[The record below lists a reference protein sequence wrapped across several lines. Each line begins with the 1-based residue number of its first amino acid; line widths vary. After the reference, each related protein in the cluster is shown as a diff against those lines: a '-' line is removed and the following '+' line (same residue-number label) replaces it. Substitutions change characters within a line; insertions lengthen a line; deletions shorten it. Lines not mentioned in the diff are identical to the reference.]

1 MKRNAKEGFIKEIEG
16 KIVLAAFIQRGNSY
30 NEDDDTPKYYL
41 KKGFSNQEFLLFV
54 ESLNFEYNSEYGGKE
69 LFGTIWY
76 KDGTWSSRG
85 EYDGSECWVHNVCPK
100 LPKSLLK
107 TAKQKKP
114 PKIAA

>member
-1 MKRNAKEGFIKEIEG
+1 MRNAKEEFIKEIEG
-16 KIVLAAFIQRGNSY
+16 KIVLAAFIQIGNSY

-41 KKGFSNQEFLLFV
+41 KKGFSNEEFLLFI
-54 ESLNFEYNSEYGGKE
+54 ESLDFNYDSGYGGQE

-85 EYDGSECWVHNVCPK
+85 EYDGYERWEYNVCPE